1 MKEQIQQY
9 IIQHQLLSGEKPVV
23 VGISGGA
30 DSVALL
36 HILVSLGYKCIAAHC
51 NFNLRG
57 DESFRDEQFTID
69 FTKRL
74 QVPLCKISFETNKY
88 AQENRLS
95 VEMAARELRYRWFE
109 ELLNTYDADAVAV
122 AHHRDDSVET
132 LLINLTRGSGI
143 TGLTGIKPKN
153 GNVVRPL
160 LCVSREDI
168 YAYIEN
174 NGLEYVTDS
183 SNSSDIYTRNFIRL
197 KVIPLLEEIN
207 PSVKASLARTANH
220 LYDASLIYNHSIE
233 EARRVIIQNNR
244 LSISALLSFPAPA
257 TILYEMLKPYGFS
270 RTVCESIF
278 TVLDK
283 DSGKIFYSPTHRLL
297 KDRSDLLID
306 VLSGEDNRA
315 YLINLEDDNVD
326 LPVELKPEIV
336 VIKESY
342 QIEKDKKFA
351 YFDFD
356 KLSFPL
362 VLRHWQ
368 EGDWFVPFGMKGK
381 KKISDYFSDKK
392 FSLFDKEKT
401 WLLCSGQDVIWIV
414 GERTD
419 NRYRIEKTTK
429 RVLKLKFID

>member
-132 LLINLTRGSGI
+132 LLINLTRGSGL

-233 EARRVIIQNNR
+233 EARKVITQNNR

-278 TVLDK
+278 TVLEK
-283 DSGKIFYSPTHRLL
+283 DSGKIFYSSTHRLL

-306 VLSGEDNRA
+306 VLSGEESKA

-336 VIKESY
+336 VIKEDY
-342 QIEKDKKFA
+342 QIEKDRKFA

>member
-174 NGLEYVTDS
+174 KGLEYVTDS

-233 EARRVIIQNNR
+233 EARKVIIQNNR

-278 TVLDK
+278 TVLEK
-283 DSGKIFYSPTHRLL
+283 DSGKIFYSSTHRLL

>member
-69 FTKRL
+69 FTQRL

-132 LLINLTRGSGI
+132 LLINLTRGSGL

-168 YAYIEN
+168 YTYIEK

-233 EARRVIIQNNR
+233 EARKVITQNNR

-278 TVLDK
+278 TVLEK
-283 DSGKIFYSPTHRLL
+283 DSGKIFYSSTHRLL

-306 VLSGEDNRA
+306 VLSGEESKA

-336 VIKESY
+336 VIKEDY
-342 QIEKDKKFA
+342 QIEKDRKFA

>member
-1 MKEQIQQY
+1 LKNKFLTAKEVPFGKI
-9 IIQHQLLSGEKPVV
+9 
-23 VGISGGA
+23 
-30 DSVALL
+30 DR
-36 HILVSLGYKCIAAHC
+36 
-51 NFNLRG
+51 NLRG

-132 LLINLTRGSGI
+132 LLINLTRGSGL

-153 GNVVRPL
+153 GKVVRPL

-168 YAYIEN
+168 FSYIEE

-207 PSVKASLARTANH
+207 PSVKASMARTANH

-233 EARRVIIQNNR
+233 EARKVITQNNR

-278 TVLDK
+278 TVLEK
-283 DSGKIFYSPTHRLL
+283 DSGKIFYSSTHRLL

-336 VIKESY
+336 VIKEDY

>member
-69 FTKRL
+69 FTQRL

-109 ELLNTYDADAVAV
+109 ELLNTYDADAIAV

-132 LLINLTRGSGI
+132 LLINLTRGSGL

-168 YAYIEN
+168 YTYIEK

-233 EARRVIIQNNR
+233 EARRVIIQSNR

-278 TVLDK
+278 TVLEK
-283 DSGKIFYSPTHRLL
+283 DSGKIFYSSTHRLL

-336 VIKESY
+336 VIKEDY
-342 QIEKDKKFA
+342 QIEKDRKFA

>member
-233 EARRVIIQNNR
+233 EARKVIIQNNR

-278 TVLDK
+278 TVLEK
-283 DSGKIFYSPTHRLL
+283 DSGKIFYSSTHRLL

-306 VLSGEDNRA
+306 VLSGEESKA

-336 VIKESY
+336 VIKEDY
-342 QIEKDKKFA
+342 QIEKDRKFA

>member
-233 EARRVIIQNNR
+233 EARKVIIQNNR

-278 TVLDK
+278 TILEK
-283 DSGKIFYSPTHRLL
+283 DSGKIFYSSTHRLL

-306 VLSGEDNRA
+306 VLSGEESKA

-336 VIKESY
+336 VIKEDY
-342 QIEKDKKFA
+342 QIEKDRKFA

>member
-69 FTKRL
+69 FTQRL

-132 LLINLTRGSGI
+132 LLINLTRGSGL

-168 YAYIEN
+168 YTYIEK

-233 EARRVIIQNNR
+233 EARKVIIQNNR

-283 DSGKIFYSPTHRLL
+283 DSGKIFYSSTHRLL

-336 VIKESY
+336 VIKEDY

>member
-69 FTKRL
+69 FTQRL

-132 LLINLTRGSGI
+132 LLINQTRGSGI

-278 TVLDK
+278 TILDK
-283 DSGKIFYSPTHRLL
+283 DSGRIFYSSTHRLL

-336 VIKESY
+336 VIKEDY
-342 QIEKDKKFA
+342 QIEKDRKFA

>member
-69 FTKRL
+69 FTQRL

-132 LLINLTRGSGI
+132 LLINLTRGSGL

-278 TVLDK
+278 TVLEK
-283 DSGKIFYSPTHRLL
+283 DSGKIFYSSTHRLL

-336 VIKESY
+336 VIKEDY

>member
-74 QVPLCKISFETNKY
+74 QIPLCKISFETNKY

-132 LLINLTRGSGI
+132 LLINLTRGSGL

-220 LYDASLIYNHSIE
+220 LYDASLIYNHSVE

-283 DSGKIFYSPTHRLL
+283 DSGKIFYSSTHRLL

-336 VIKESY
+336 VIKEDY
-342 QIEKDKKFA
+342 QIEKDRKFA

>member
-168 YAYIEN
+168 YAYIEK

-233 EARRVIIQNNR
+233 EARRVIIQSNR

-283 DSGKIFYSPTHRLL
+283 DSGKIFYSSTHRLL

-306 VLSGEDNRA
+306 VLSGEESKA

-336 VIKESY
+336 VIKEDY
-342 QIEKDKKFA
+342 QIEKDRKFA

>member
-132 LLINLTRGSGI
+132 LLINLTRGSGL

-233 EARRVIIQNNR
+233 EARKVITQNNR

-278 TVLDK
+278 TVLEK
-283 DSGKIFYSPTHRLL
+283 DSGKIFYSSTHRLL

-315 YLINLEDDNVD
+315 YQINLEDDNVD

-336 VIKESY
+336 VIKEDY

-381 KKISDYFSDKK
+381 KKISDYFNDKK

>member
-233 EARRVIIQNNR
+233 EARKVIIQNNR

-278 TVLDK
+278 TVLEK
-283 DSGKIFYSPTHRLL
+283 DSGKIFYSSTHRLL

-336 VIKESY
+336 VIKEDY

-381 KKISDYFSDKK
+381 KKISDYFNDKK

>member
-69 FTKRL
+69 FTQRL

-132 LLINLTRGSGI
+132 LLINLTRGSGL

-233 EARRVIIQNNR
+233 EARKVITQNNR

-278 TVLDK
+278 TVLEK
-283 DSGKIFYSPTHRLL
+283 DSGKIFYSSTHRLL

-336 VIKESY
+336 VIKEDY
-342 QIEKDKKFA
+342 QIEKDRKFA

>member
-132 LLINLTRGSGI
+132 LLINLTRGSGL

-283 DSGKIFYSPTHRLL
+283 DSGKIFYSSTHRLL

-336 VIKESY
+336 VIKEDY
-342 QIEKDKKFA
+342 QIEKDRKFA

-381 KKISDYFSDKK
+381 KKVSDYFSDKK

>member
-57 DESFRDEQFTID
+57 DESSRDEQFTTD
-69 FTKRL
+69 FTQRL

-132 LLINLTRGSGI
+132 LLINLTRGSGL

-278 TVLDK
+278 TVLEK
-283 DSGKIFYSPTHRLL
+283 DSGKIFYSSTHRLL

>member
-57 DESFRDEQFTID
+57 DESSRDEQFTTD
-69 FTKRL
+69 FTQRL

-132 LLINLTRGSGI
+132 LLINLTRGSGL

-168 YAYIEN
+168 YAYIEK

-257 TILYEMLKPYGFS
+257 TILYEMLKSYGFS

-283 DSGKIFYSPTHRLL
+283 DSGKIFYSSTHRLL

-381 KKISDYFSDKK
+381 KKVSDYFSDKK

>member
-36 HILVSLGYKCIAAHC
+36 HILVSLGYICIEAHC

-132 LLINLTRGSGI
+132 LLINLTRGSGL

-233 EARRVIIQNNR
+233 EARKVITQNNR

-278 TVLDK
+278 TVLEK
-283 DSGKIFYSPTHRLL
+283 DSGKIFYSSTHRLL

-336 VIKESY
+336 VIKEDY
-342 QIEKDKKFA
+342 QIEKDRKFA

>member
-57 DESFRDEQFTID
+57 DESSRDEQFTTD
-69 FTKRL
+69 FTQRL

-132 LLINLTRGSGI
+132 LLINLTRGSGL

-168 YAYIEN
+168 YAYIEK

-283 DSGKIFYSPTHRLL
+283 DSGKIFYSSTHRLL

-429 RVLKLKFID
+429 KVLKLKFIG

>member
-132 LLINLTRGSGI
+132 LLINLTRGSGL

-168 YAYIEN
+168 YTYIEK

-283 DSGKIFYSPTHRLL
+283 DSGKIFYSSTHRLL

-336 VIKESY
+336 VIKEDY
-342 QIEKDKKFA
+342 QIEKDRKFA

>member
-132 LLINLTRGSGI
+132 LLINLTRGSGL

-278 TVLDK
+278 TVLEK
-283 DSGKIFYSPTHRLL
+283 DSGKIFYSSTHRLL

>member
-109 ELLNTYDADAVAV
+109 ELLNTYDADAIAV

-132 LLINLTRGSGI
+132 LLINLTRGSGL

-278 TVLDK
+278 TVLEK
-283 DSGKIFYSPTHRLL
+283 DSGKIFYSSTHRLL

-336 VIKESY
+336 VIKEDY

>member
-23 VGISGGA
+23 VGVSGGA

-36 HILVSLGYKCIAAHC
+36 HILVSLGYKCIAAHS

-132 LLINLTRGSGI
+132 LLINLTRGSGL

-168 YAYIEN
+168 YAYIEK

-315 YLINLEDDNVD
+315 YLINLEDDNED

-336 VIKESY
+336 VIKEDY
-342 QIEKDKKFA
+342 QIEKDRKFA

-381 KKISDYFSDKK
+381 KKVSDYFSDKK
-392 FSLFDKEKT
+392 FSLFDREKT

>member
-69 FTKRL
+69 FTQRL

-283 DSGKIFYSPTHRLL
+283 DSGKIFYSSTHRLL

-336 VIKESY
+336 VIKEDY

>member
-132 LLINLTRGSGI
+132 LLINLTRGSGL

-168 YAYIEN
+168 YAYIEK

-207 PSVKASLARTANH
+207 PSVKASLARTAIH

-233 EARRVIIQNNR
+233 EARKVITQNNR

-283 DSGKIFYSPTHRLL
+283 DSGKIFYSSTHRLL

-306 VLSGEDNRA
+306 VLSGEESKA

-336 VIKESY
+336 VIKEDY
-342 QIEKDKKFA
+342 QIEKDRKFA

>member
-197 KVIPLLEEIN
+197 KVIPLLKEIN

-233 EARRVIIQNNR
+233 EARKVIIQNNR

-278 TVLDK
+278 TVLEK
-283 DSGKIFYSPTHRLL
+283 DSGKIFYSSTHRLL

-306 VLSGEDNRA
+306 VLSGEESKA

-336 VIKESY
+336 VIKEDY
-342 QIEKDKKFA
+342 QIEKDRKFA

>member
-132 LLINLTRGSGI
+132 LLINLTRGSGL

-220 LYDASLIYNHSIE
+220 LYDASLIYNHSVE

>member
-69 FTKRL
+69 FTQRL

-132 LLINLTRGSGI
+132 LLINLTRGSGL

-233 EARRVIIQNNR
+233 EARRVIIQSNR

-283 DSGKIFYSPTHRLL
+283 DSGKIFYSSTHRLL

-336 VIKESY
+336 VIKEDY

>member
-132 LLINLTRGSGI
+132 LLINLTRGSGL

-233 EARRVIIQNNR
+233 EARKVIIQNNR

-257 TILYEMLKPYGFS
+257 TILYEMLKSYGFS

-283 DSGKIFYSPTHRLL
+283 DSGKIFYSSTHRLL

-336 VIKESY
+336 VIKEDY
-342 QIEKDKKFA
+342 QIEKDRKFA

-381 KKISDYFSDKK
+381 KKVSDYFSDKK

>member
-9 IIQHQLLSGEKPVV
+9 IIKHQLLSGEKPVV

-233 EARRVIIQNNR
+233 EARKVIIQNNR

-278 TVLDK
+278 TVLEK
-283 DSGKIFYSPTHRLL
+283 DSGKIFYSSTHRLL

-306 VLSGEDNRA
+306 VLSGEESKA

-336 VIKESY
+336 VIKEDY
-342 QIEKDKKFA
+342 QIEKDRKFA

-381 KKISDYFSDKK
+381 KKVSDYFSDKK

>member
-132 LLINLTRGSGI
+132 LLINLTRGSGL

-283 DSGKIFYSPTHRLL
+283 DSGKIFYSSTHRLH

-336 VIKESY
+336 VIKEDY

>member
-69 FTKRL
+69 FTQRL

-132 LLINLTRGSGI
+132 LLINLTRCSGL

-233 EARRVIIQNNR
+233 EARKVITQNNR

-257 TILYEMLKPYGFS
+257 TILYEMLKSYGFS

-283 DSGKIFYSPTHRLL
+283 DSGKIFYSSTHRLL

-336 VIKESY
+336 VIKEDY
-342 QIEKDKKFA
+342 QIEKDRKFA

>member
-9 IIQHQLLSGEKPVV
+9 IIQHQLLSEEKPVV

-132 LLINLTRGSGI
+132 LLINLTRGSGL

-233 EARRVIIQNNR
+233 EARKVIIQNNR

-278 TVLDK
+278 TVLEK
-283 DSGKIFYSPTHRLL
+283 DSGKIFYSSTHRLL

-336 VIKESY
+336 VIKEDY

-381 KKISDYFSDKK
+381 KKISDYFNDKK

>member
-57 DESFRDEQFTID
+57 DESFRDEQFTTD
-69 FTKRL
+69 FTQRL

-132 LLINLTRGSGI
+132 LLINLTRGSGL

-168 YAYIEN
+168 
-174 NGLEYVTDS
+174 
-183 SNSSDIYTRNFIRL
+183 
-197 KVIPLLEEIN
+197 
-207 PSVKASLARTANH
+207 
-220 LYDASLIYNHSIE
+220 
-233 EARRVIIQNNR
+233 
-244 LSISALLSFPAPA
+244 
-257 TILYEMLKPYGFS
+257 
-270 RTVCESIF
+270 
-278 TVLDK
+278 
-283 DSGKIFYSPTHRLL
+283 
-297 KDRSDLLID
+297 
-306 VLSGEDNRA
+306 
-315 YLINLEDDNVD
+315 
-326 LPVELKPEIV
+326 
-336 VIKESY
+336 
-342 QIEKDKKFA
+342 
-351 YFDFD
+351 
-356 KLSFPL
+356 
-362 VLRHWQ
+362 
-368 EGDWFVPFGMKGK
+368 
-381 KKISDYFSDKK
+381 
-392 FSLFDKEKT
+392 
-401 WLLCSGQDVIWIV
+401 
-414 GERTD
+414 
-419 NRYRIEKTTK
+419 
-429 RVLKLKFID
+429 

>member
-132 LLINLTRGSGI
+132 LLINLTRGSGL

-233 EARRVIIQNNR
+233 EARKVIIQNNR

-283 DSGKIFYSPTHRLL
+283 DSGKIFYSSTHRLL

-336 VIKESY
+336 VIKEDY
-342 QIEKDKKFA
+342 QIEKDRKFA

>member
-57 DESFRDEQFTID
+57 DESSRDEQFTTD
-69 FTKRL
+69 FTQRL

-132 LLINLTRGSGI
+132 LLINLTRGSGL

-220 LYDASLIYNHSIE
+220 LYDASLIYNHSVE

-278 TVLDK
+278 TVLEK
-283 DSGKIFYSPTHRLL
+283 DSGKIFYSSTHRLL

-336 VIKESY
+336 VIKEDY

>member
-57 DESFRDEQFTID
+57 DESSRDEQFTTD
-69 FTKRL
+69 FTQRL

-132 LLINLTRGSGI
+132 LLINLTRGSGL

-233 EARRVIIQNNR
+233 EARKVITQNNR

-283 DSGKIFYSPTHRLL
+283 DSGKIFYSSTHRLL

>member
-132 LLINLTRGSGI
+132 LLINLTRGSGL

-168 YAYIEN
+168 FSYIEE

-233 EARRVIIQNNR
+233 EARKVITQNNR

-278 TVLDK
+278 TVLEK
-283 DSGKIFYSPTHRLL
+283 DSGKIFYSSTHRLL

>member
-132 LLINLTRGSGI
+132 LLINLTRGSGL

-153 GNVVRPL
+153 GKVVRPL

-168 YAYIEN
+168 FSYIEE

-233 EARRVIIQNNR
+233 EARKVITQNNR

-283 DSGKIFYSPTHRLL
+283 DSGKIFYSSTHRLL

-336 VIKESY
+336 VIKEDY
-342 QIEKDKKFA
+342 QIEKDRKFA